1 MKVVVTGASG
11 FVGTTLVKRLSSDRY
26 KVSAA
31 VRRKDYLAPAHV
43 EVISGDLAVDRDWTR
58 DLRETD
64 CIVHLAAR
72 VHVRHDQSADA
83 LGEYRHVNVDGTA
96 NLARCAAMAGVRRF
110 VYLSSIKVNGESG
123 RFTEEDPA
131 RPADPYAQS
140 KHEAEIVLRRTATEG
155 GMEYVVIRP
164 PLVYGPGVQA
174 NFRTLMR
181 AVASGVPLPF
191 GGVSNRRSL
200 VGVDNLVDFIVTC
213 VVHPAAANETFL
225 IADGEDLSTPD
236 LIRRLARALD
246 RPARLFSV
254 PESALRFG
262 AALFGRADGAD
273 RLLGSLQAD
282 ISKALTR
289 VSWSPPLSVDEG
301 LMRATAAS

>member
-1 MKVVVTGASG
+1 MTGANG
-11 FVGTTLVKRLSSDRY
+11 FVGATLVKRLSMDRVY
-26 KVSAA
+26 SVSAA
-31 VRRKDYLAPAHV
+31 VRGQDYRPPAHV
-43 EVISGDLAVDRDWTR
+43 ELIPGDLALDHDWTPHLS
-58 DLRETD
+58 DTD
-64 CIVHLAAR
+64 SIVHLAAR
-72 VHVRHDQSADA
+72 VHVRHDRSADS
-83 LGEYRHVNVDGTA
+83 LGEYRRVNVDGTA

-110 VYLSSIKVNGESG
+110 VYLSSIKVHGESG
-123 RFTEEDPA
+123 RFNEEDPA

-140 KHEAEIVLRRTATEG
+140 KHEAEIALRRTATEG
-155 GMEYVVIRP
+155 GMEYVIIRP

-191 GGVSNRRSL
+191 GGVRNRRSL

-213 VVHPAAANETFL
+213 VAHPAAANETFL

-236 LIRRLARALD
+236 LVRRLARALG

-254 PESALRFG
+254 PDSALRLG

-282 ISKALTR
+282 MSKARTR

-301 LMRATAAS
+301 LTRATAAL